1 MVQSL
6 QISTFNGTVI
16 LLKNAKSVLTYV
28 CLMQGMFTQF
38 AAATAAKGTYLPIKG
53 GADCRITDVCILIKL
68 HTLPSIAN
76 IYVRRRENYYYYYYY
91 QLYAI

>member
-6 QISTFNGTVI
+6 QISTFNSTVI

-68 HTLPSIAN
+68 QTLLSIAK
-76 IYVRRRENYYYYYYY
+76 ICV
-91 QLYAI
+91 

>member
-6 QISTFNGTVI
+6 QISTFNSTVI

-68 HTLPSIAN
+68 QTLPSIAK
-76 IYVRRRENYYYYYYY
+76 ICV
-91 QLYAI
+91 

>member
-1 MVQSL
+1 MIQSL
-6 QISTFNGTVI
+6 QISTFNSTAVI
-16 LLKNAKSVLTYV
+16 LLKNTKSVLTYV

-68 HTLPSIAN
+68 QTLPSIAK
-76 IYVRRRENYYYYYYY
+76 IYVRRREN
-91 QLYAI
+91 

>member
-6 QISTFNGTVI
+6 QISTFNSTAVI
-16 LLKNAKSVLTYV
+16 LLKNTQSVLTYV

-68 HTLPSIAN
+68 QTL
-76 IYVRRRENYYYYYYY
+76 IYH
-91 QLYAI
+91 QLNS

>member
-6 QISTFNGTVI
+6 QISNFNSTVI
-16 LLKNAKSVLTYV
+16 LLKNTKSVLTYV

-53 GADCRITDVCILIKL
+53 GADCRTTDVCILIKL
-68 HTLPSIAN
+68 QTLPSIAK
-76 IYVRRRENYYYYYYY
+76 IYVRRREN
-91 QLYAI
+91 